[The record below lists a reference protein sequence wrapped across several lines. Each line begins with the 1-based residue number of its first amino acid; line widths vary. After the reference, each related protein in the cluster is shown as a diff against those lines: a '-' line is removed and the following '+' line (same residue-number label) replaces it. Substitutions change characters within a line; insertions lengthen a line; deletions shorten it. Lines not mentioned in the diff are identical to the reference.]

1 LATAERE
8 QRFLRDDYND
18 LLQLV
23 VKLINQ
29 LNNLLDC
36 QSDQHAFQVRRCVP
50 VHRMMALTDSLQA
63 PLEQWIQLP
72 MSMIRAEVN
81 QLFQQL
87 AERIDNQIKTR
98 HPSDRSMVG
107 SCLSTGDVPQELDRL
122 QAEKQPPERAA
133 LDGQASLSKYLHLK
147 ESDSNVSLTAP
158 TTSAAVGRNWSHRP
172 SEAAQSYRERSAAIP
187 SGVRHEAV
195 QLPSGP
201 GLPSA
206 YPHEP
211 PTPSPR
217 PRAPLAP
224 HPSIP
229 VAGNVISFNCFPSR

>member
-1 LATAERE
+1 
-8 QRFLRDDYND
+8 
-18 LLQLV
+18 
-23 VKLINQ
+23 
-29 LNNLLDC
+29 
-36 QSDQHAFQVRRCVP
+36 
-50 VHRMMALTDSLQA
+50 
-63 PLEQWIQLP
+63 

-98 HPSDRSMVG
+98 DRSDRAMVG
-107 SCLSTGDVPQELDRL
+107 SCLSTGDVPEELDPL
-122 QAEKQPPERAA
+122 QVEKQPLERAA
-133 LDGQASLSKYLHLK
+133 LDGHGQASLSKYLHLK
-147 ESDSNVSLTAP
+147 EADSNVSVTAS
-158 TTSAAVGRNWSHRP
+158 TTSAAVEFGRNWSHRP

-211 PTPSPR
+211 PTPSPP
-217 PRAPLAP
+217 PRAPLAPLAP

-229 VAGNVISFNCFPSR
+229 VAGNVISFNCFPLR

>member
-1 LATAERE
+1 
-8 QRFLRDDYND
+8 
-18 LLQLV
+18 
-23 VKLINQ
+23 
-29 LNNLLDC
+29 
-36 QSDQHAFQVRRCVP
+36 
-50 VHRMMALTDSLQA
+50 MALTDSLQA

-87 AERIDNQIKTR
+87 GERIENQIKTR
-98 HPSDRSMVG
+98 DRSDRWMAG
-107 SCLSTGDVPQELDRL
+107 SRLSTGDVQEELDPL
-122 QAEKQPPERAA
+122 EVEKQRLALERAA
-133 LDGQASLSKYLHLK
+133 LDGDGQASLSKYLHLK
-147 ESDSNVSLTAP
+147 ESDSNVSLTAS
-158 TTSAAVGRNWSHRP
+158 TTSAAVKFGRNWSHRP

-201 GLPSA
+201 GLSA

-211 PTPSPR
+211 PTPSPQ

-229 VAGNVISFNCFPSR
+229 VAGNVISFNCFPLR